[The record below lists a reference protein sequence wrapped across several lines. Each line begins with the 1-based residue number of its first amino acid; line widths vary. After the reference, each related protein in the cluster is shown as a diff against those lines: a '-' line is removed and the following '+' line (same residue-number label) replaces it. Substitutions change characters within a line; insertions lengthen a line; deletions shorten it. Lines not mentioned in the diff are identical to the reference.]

1 MRYCSILLVALASGP
16 GVTAA
21 RSAEPQPALPAPSAL
36 AQEAE
41 HRFPQPVRVG
51 DLVGRKL
58 LAPQENQPVLGR
70 VIDVIRTESGLKLVV
85 EVFRWPNVEIG
96 GRAVAVPAE
105 AVALLGEYVALVG
118 LKPDQLGALPD
129 FDPTSAPRVTA
140 DESVSMGLVKPF
152 H

>member
-1 MRYCSILLVALASGP
+1 MRFLVLFVALASGP
-16 GVTAA
+16 GVIAA
-21 RSAEPQPALPAPSAL
+21 RSAESQPSLPAPSAL

-70 VIDVIRTESGLKLVV
+70 VLDVIRTEAGLKLVV
-85 EVFRWPNVEIG
+85 EVYRWPNVAIG

-105 AVALLGEYVALVG
+105 AIALLGEYVALVG

-129 FDPTSAPRVTA
+129 FDPAAAPRVGA
-140 DESVSMGLVKPF
+140 DESVRMGVVKPF